1 MEERR
6 PRVLAIDAG
15 GTMTDT
21 FIVDELGSFV
31 VGKAQ
36 TTPDDESV
44 GFMESARDALKQ
56 WESSPEEA
64 FGTIASGIYS
74 GTAML
79 NRLLSRQGLEIGA
92 IVTAGQEDYLKIER
106 GIQTYLGYSYSD
118 RLHLAT
124 HYHNPSLVPRERM
137 KGVRG
142 RIDVF
147 GEEVAPLREQD
158 AREAAAELLDAG
170 VDGICVCLLLSY
182 RNAEHEIRVGEIL
195 AEEKAKRGVDG
206 QVPVFLSSELYPQR
220 RDLPRLNST
229 LIEAYAAEPSRGT
242 LKAVRDQTKKA
253 GARFELR
260 VMASHGGTI
269 SIEAR
274 ELARTL
280 VSGPIGGVVGGQG
293 IAERLGIPNA
303 LCTDIGGT
311 SFDIAL
317 ITDGRFEITPTPDIA
332 RFMLNMPLVKIDS
345 IGAGTG
351 SFVRVNPNSGRPE
364 LGPDSAGARIGVC
377 WPEGGL
383 ETISVTD
390 LNLVLGRVNPD
401 YFLGGDVKLD
411 PERAR
416 AEVERQL
423 AEPLGLELDDAAA
436 GVVGLFEQTLK
447 NEAVGRIL
455 GKGYSPADYALLC
468 YGGGGPLHVGGYTE
482 GVAYRD
488 VLVPA
493 WAAGFSAYG
502 CACADFEYRYD
513 QTIDMPIL
521 PGQDE
526 LEKAGI
532 AVMITGGWL
541 GLEDKVA
548 DEFAKSGIERD
559 AITFTHAVRM
569 QYYGQLN
576 DIEIVSP
583 HAELEDDGQL
593 DDLIDEFERAYG
605 KVYARSARSP
615 ELGYLVTQA
624 IVHGSVEVEKPA
636 LPDFGEGEGAPPS
649 KGARRVRWGDD
660 YADSDIYELD
670 QVEAGNSITGP
681 AIVEATRD
689 LEPREREPIGWEGKR
704 LDQMLAESERLFA
717 DTGSYCGLSGELE
730 LKDSD
735 PIGYEKLFAR
745 LRGGLVSARE
755 TALNISASPIVREL
769 GELCFALYTPEGDS
783 VALSTGI
790 IVHVHTMSD
799 AIKWMVR
806 HGYEDNP
813 GIRPGD
819 IFANNDPVIGD
830 VHNADGAASPTCSTS
845 APRRPEECRWGRP
858 TGSTTASTCPA

>member
-1 MEERR
+1 MMADADRS

-21 FIVDELGSFV
+21 FIVDEKGSFV

-36 TTPDDESV
+36 TTPEDESI
-44 GFMESARDALKQ
+44 GFMESASDALAQ
-56 WESSPEEA
+56 WDSTPEDA
-64 FGTIASGIYS
+64 FPRVASGIYS

-79 NRLLSRQGLEIGA
+79 NRLLSRQGLRIGA
-92 IVTAGQEDYLKIER
+92 IVTAGQEDYLRIER

-124 HYHNPSLVPRERM
+124 HHHNPPLVPRERM

-142 RIDVF
+142 RVDVF
-147 GEEVAPLREQD
+147 GQEVVPLREED
-158 AREAAAELLDAG
+158 AREAAAALLDEG
-170 VDGICVCLLLSY
+170 VDGICVCLMFSY
-182 RNAEHEIRVGEIL
+182 RNAEHELRVGEIVE
-195 AEEKAKRGVDG
+195 EEKATRGADG

-242 LKAVRDQTKKA
+242 LQAVRDKTKEA
-253 GARFELR
+253 GAAFELR

-269 SIEAR
+269 SIGAR

-293 IAERLGIPNA
+293 IAERLELSNL

-332 RFMLNMPLVKIDS
+332 RFMLNMPLVRIDS

-411 PERAR
+411 AERAR
-416 AEVERQL
+416 SEVERQL
-423 AEPLGLELDDAAA
+423 AEPLGLGVDDAAA

-447 NEAVGRIL
+447 NEAIGRIL

-468 YGGGGPLHVGGYTE
+468 YGGGGPLHVAGYTE

-488 VLVPA
+488 VMVPA

-502 CACADFEYRYD
+502 CACADFEYRYEV
-513 QTIDMPIL
+513 TIDMPIL
-521 PGQDE
+521 PTADE
-526 LEKAGI
+526 MERAG
-532 AVMITGGWL
+532 VGMMITGAWL
-541 GLEDKVA
+541 GLQEKVA
-548 DEFAKSGIERD
+548 DEFAKSGVGRD
-559 AITFTHAVRM
+559 AISFTHAVRM

-583 HAELEDDGQL
+583 RMELEDADGVAA
-593 DDLIDEFERAYG
+593 LIAEFEEAYG

-624 IVHGSVEVEKPA
+624 IVLGSVEVEKPA
-636 LPDFGEGEGAPPS
+636 LPDFPEHQGSPPV
-649 KGARRVRWGDD
+649 KGTRRVRWGDD
-660 YADSDIYELD
+660 YAETDLYELTEV
-670 QVEAGNSITGP
+670 QAGNTVSGP
-681 AIVEATRD
+681 AIVE
-689 LEPREREPIGWEGKR
+689 
-704 LDQMLAESERLFA
+704 
-717 DTGSYCGLSGELE
+717 
-730 LKDSD
+730 
-735 PIGYEKLFAR
+735 
-745 LRGGLVSARE
+745 
-755 TALNISASPIVREL
+755 
-769 GELCFALYTPEGDS
+769 S
-783 VALSTGI
+783 VATTFAIPPGRSAVLDRHHIFHLSA
-790 IVHVHTMSD
+790 HVD
-799 AIKWMVR
+799 
-806 HGYEDNP
+806 
-813 GIRPGD
+813 
-819 IFANNDPVIGD
+819 
-830 VHNADGAASPTCSTS
+830 
-845 APRRPEECRWGRP
+845 
-858 TGSTTASTCPA
+858 

>member
-1 MEERR
+1 VAANGERS

-21 FIVDELGSFV
+21 FIVDESGSFV

-36 TTPDDESV
+36 TTPEDESV
-44 GFMESARDALKQ
+44 GFMESARDALDQ
-56 WESSPEEA
+56 WGTSPEKA
-64 FGTIASGIYS
+64 FPGIASGIYS
-74 GTAML
+74 GTSML
-79 NRLLSRQGLEIGA
+79 NRLLQRQGLQVGA
-92 IVTAGQEDYLKIER
+92 IVSAGQEDYLRIER

-124 HYHNPSLVPRERM
+124 HHHNPPLVPRERM

-142 RIDVF
+142 RIDVL
-147 GEEVAPLREQD
+147 GQEVTPLRDED
-158 AREAAAELLDAG
+158 AREAAAELLEAG
-170 VDGICVCLLLSY
+170 VDGICVCLLFSY
-182 RNAEHEIRVGEIL
+182 RNAEHELRVAEIV
-195 AEEKAKRGVDG
+195 AEEKAKRDRDG
-206 QVPVFLSSELYPQR
+206 EVPVFLSSELYPQR

-242 LKAVRDQTKKA
+242 LKGVRDRTKEE
-253 GARFELR
+253 GAAFELR

-293 IAERLGIPNA
+293 IAETLGLRNL

-332 RFMLNMPLVKIDS
+332 RFMLNMPLVRVDS

-411 PERAR
+411 PDRAR

-423 AEPLGLELDDAAA
+423 AEPLGLGVDDAAA

-468 YGGGGPLHVGGYTE
+468 YGGGGPLHVAGYTE
-482 GVAYRD
+482 GVTYRD
-488 VLVPA
+488 VMVPA

-513 QTIDMPIL
+513 QTVDMPIL
-521 PGQDE
+521 PS
-526 LEKAGI
+526 
-532 AVMITGGWL
+532 
-541 GLEDKVA
+541 A
-548 DEFAKSGIERD
+548 DEMEKDGIG
-559 AITFTHAVRM
+559 FM
-569 QYYGQLN
+569 
-576 DIEIVSP
+576 
-583 HAELEDDGQL
+583 
-593 DDLIDEFERAYG
+593 
-605 KVYARSARSP
+605 
-615 ELGYLVTQA
+615 VT
-624 IVHGSVEVEKPA
+624 
-636 LPDFGEGEGAPPS
+636 GA
-649 KGARRVRWGDD
+649 W
-660 YADSDIYELD
+660 
-670 QVEAGNSITGP
+670 
-681 AIVEATRD
+681 
-689 LEPREREPIGWEGKR
+689 
-704 LDQMLAESERLFA
+704 
-717 DTGSYCGLSGELE
+717 
-730 LKDSD
+730 
-735 PIGYEKLFAR
+735 
-745 LRGGLVSARE
+745 
-755 TALNISASPIVREL
+755 
-769 GELCFALYTPEGDS
+769 
-783 VALSTGI
+783 
-790 IVHVHTMSD
+790 
-799 AIKWMVR
+799 
-806 HGYEDNP
+806 
-813 GIRPGD
+813 
-819 IFANNDPVIGD
+819 
-830 VHNADGAASPTCSTS
+830 
-845 APRRPEECRWGRP
+845 
-858 TGSTTASTCPA
+858 